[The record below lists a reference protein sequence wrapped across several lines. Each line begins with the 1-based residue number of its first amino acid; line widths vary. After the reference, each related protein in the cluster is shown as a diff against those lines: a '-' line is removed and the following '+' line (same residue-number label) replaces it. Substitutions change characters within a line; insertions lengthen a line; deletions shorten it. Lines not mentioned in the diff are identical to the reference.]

1 MTRGANPDLAAALGK
16 IILVRC
22 TELSRSQEDVAH
34 ESGMCTRQN
43 QRIEAGQA
51 VNALVGNV
59 YSIAL
64 ALYLKLAELADR
76 AERDETPPP
85 INRPS

>member
-1 MTRGANPDLAAALGK
+1 
-16 IILVRC
+16 
-22 TELSRSQEDVAH
+22 
-34 ESGMCTRQN
+34 MCTRQN